1 MISTEQTEGGMNV
14 VWLMEKQRLFPG
26 KTQSQKRVSSSAA
39 KTQIVA
45 GREVKEER
53 S

>member
-1 MISTEQTEGGMNV
+1 MNV

-26 KTQSQKRVSSSAA
+26 KTQSQKRVSSWAA

-45 GREVKEER
+45 GRGKGRKELETR
-53 S
+53 VLYK

>member
-1 MISTEQTEGGMNV
+1 MNV

-26 KTQSQKRVSSSAA
+26 KTLSQKRVNSWAA

-45 GREVKEER
+45 GREEKGER

>member
-1 MISTEQTEGGMNV
+1 MISTESTERGMNV

-26 KTQSQKRVSSSAA
+26 KTQSQKRVSSWAA

-45 GREVKEER
+45 RIEVKGEK